1 MTAVEIVAGIL
12 AEHSTFAW
20 NRATTRIRCSAEGC
34 GAVMD
39 ASGDT
44 DAIIMFARHQAQQ
57 LPVAGAEPEPSPTPE
72 PAQPP
77 APEPVNEPDS
87 PEPHPEGHPLEAAL
101 SEPDLI
107 EAEEGAEELIEAP
120 VEPPVPEATDPGDA
134 AEAQAEPER
143 SDPAAE
149 APEAAPAKKARRD
162 TKALGATIAE
172 LKKGDRVLA
181 VFNTPRYGSFSLEGT
196 VIKGGAGQDRDQ
208 LIVGGWLINAS
219 VRAAKHLQELTVI
232 ATAGNHEFG
241 IAPMPPLPEH
251 FGGGG

>member
-20 NRATTRIRCSAEGC
+20 NRASTRIRCGADGC

-39 ASGDT
+39 ASGDA

-57 LPVAGAEPEPSPTPE
+57 LPAAAAVAVPS
-72 PAQPP
+72 AP
-77 APEPVNEPDS
+77 APEPAEPPAVEPATEPDS
-87 PEPHPEGHPLEAAL
+87 PEPDPEGHPLETAL
-101 SEPDLI
+101 SEPVLI
-107 EAEEGAEELIEAP
+107 EAEEGAEE
-120 VEPPVPEATDPGDA
+120 PPAAVPEATVPK
-134 AEAQAEPER
+134 E
-143 SDPAAE
+143 AAE
-149 APEAAPAKKARRD
+149 APAETAQAGPAADATAPKKARRD

-219 VRAAKHLQELTVI
+219 ARAAKHLQELTVI
-232 ATAGNHEFG
+232 ATAGNHEFE